1 MVSPAA
7 QHYFYRDVT
16 NSASIPQ
23 QVPRSPW
30 LTKSFTHLSSNLG
43 ASLANKWALGASE
56 SEEQRK
62 MGKVINFPLSLKALA
77 MLTIAALVGVAVD
90 LTRPKPIESALL
102 GSAWQ
107 CKQTA
112 FVITTCALRSAR
124 REAVPALE
132 TTSKWP
138 FDSRQTSG

>member
-1 MVSPAA
+1 
-7 QHYFYRDVT
+7 
-16 NSASIPQ
+16 
-23 QVPRSPW
+23 
-30 LTKSFTHLSSNLG
+30 
-43 ASLANKWALGASE
+43 
-56 SEEQRK
+56 

-90 LTRPKPIESALL
+90 LTRPKPLNSAVL
-102 GSAWQ
+102 GSEWQ

-138 FDSRQTSG
+138 FGLGSKPRPGQALASRGHCCQSL